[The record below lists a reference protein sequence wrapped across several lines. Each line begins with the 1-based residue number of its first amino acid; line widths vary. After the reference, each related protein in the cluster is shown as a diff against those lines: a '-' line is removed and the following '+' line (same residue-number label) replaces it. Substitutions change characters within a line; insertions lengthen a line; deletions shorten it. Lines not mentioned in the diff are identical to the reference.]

1 MNSCRDRVG
10 GTAIEVVEA
19 IIGALYLN
27 LLSSKASYYHTCFT
41 ARRMA
46 IKGATRNVTPE
57 IARLDFLLL
66 PDSQVFM

>member
-57 IARLDFLLL
+57 IALLDFFLL